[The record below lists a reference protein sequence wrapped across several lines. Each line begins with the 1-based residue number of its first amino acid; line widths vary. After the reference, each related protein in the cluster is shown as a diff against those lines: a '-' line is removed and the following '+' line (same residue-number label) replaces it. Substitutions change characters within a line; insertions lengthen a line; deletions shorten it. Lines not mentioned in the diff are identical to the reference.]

1 MTDLERKIDLL
12 LEKLKI
18 VDERLDRQES
28 RLRPFADLLAEA
40 KKVTDL
46 KNLSHS
52 TISNNPNMDKFVVKG
67 KKKILISLDSIEVL
81 NHRKRK

>member
-52 TISNNPNMDKFVVKG
+52 TISNNPKAFNNFLRTLTIPLE
-67 KKKILISLDSIEVL
+67 ILQRLKQIQKVNI
-81 NHRKRK
+81 